1 LGVPAPPR
9 LPPWAGRKKEKE
21 KMLKPFQAWITEA
34 YQEKAEHKV
43 PLHEALHY
51 HLVAGLSVC
60 ESVFRPGSLAHQ
72 RLIVEARRVWQAG
85 EISLS
90 SIDQDLFRDTDLGL
104 TAQFEGTTIL
114 LDFPIFEAEYHGK
127 TVELG
132 KPQRGGAKKYHV
144 YVKNPAT
151 GKVKK
156 IAFGDVHGGL
166 TAKVSNPAARKSF
179 AARHQC
185 HLKTDR
191 MSAGYWACRINRYAH
206 LWGGKTYP
214 GFW

>member
-1 LGVPAPPR
+1 MPAPPR
-9 LPPWAGRKKEKE
+9 LPPWAGRQKKIKRQ
-21 KMLKPFQAWITEA
+21 MLKPFQAWITAA
-34 YQEKAEHKV
+34 YREKAQGE
-43 PLHEALHY
+43 LEIQESLQY
-51 HLVAGLSVC
+51 HLATGLSVC
-60 ESVFRPGSLAHQ
+60 ESIFRPGSLAHQ
-72 RLIVEARRVWQAG
+72 RLIVEARGLWESGTINLTGV
-85 EISLS
+85 
-90 SIDQDLFRDTDLGL
+90 DQELFGDTDLGL
-104 TAQFEGTTIL
+104 TAQFKGQTIL

-127 TVELG
+127 TVEIG

-144 YVKNPAT
+144 YVKNPKT